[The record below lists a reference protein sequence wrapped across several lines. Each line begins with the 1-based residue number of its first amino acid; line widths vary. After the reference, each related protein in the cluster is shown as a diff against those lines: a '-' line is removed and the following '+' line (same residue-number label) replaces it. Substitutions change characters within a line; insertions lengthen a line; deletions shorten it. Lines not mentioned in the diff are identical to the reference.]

1 MIKMTKSWKKE
12 NTQRMIVTYTFDK
25 YKEADDYEDTFRII
39 EGTLAY
45 VNMPMANS
53 FLNIRDA
60 FSGKII
66 SIAFGLILKIEWDT
80 MPKWTQLTE
89 SQVVDSATMRLKN
102 LDNELEIQRN
112 NMSQQEELSKM
123 LDKSSVSESN

>member
-1 MIKMTKSWKKE
+1 MTKSWKKE
-12 NTQRMIVTYTFDK
+12 NTQRMTVTYTFDK

-53 FLNIRDA
+53 FMNIRDA
-60 FSGKII
+60 NTGKVV
-66 SIAFGLILKIEWDT
+66 SIAFGLILKIEWGV
-80 MPKWTQLTE
+80 MPKWTQMTE
-89 SQVVDSATMRLKN
+89 SQVVDSATYRLKN

-112 NMSQQEELSKM
+112 NFSQKEDMDKM
-123 LDKSSVSESN
+123 LDSNGMESN

>member
-12 NTQRMIVTYTFDK
+12 NTQRMIVTYTYDK
-25 YKEADDYEDTFRII
+25 YKESEEYEDTFRII

-53 FLNIRDA
+53 FLNIKDDNT
-60 FSGKII
+60 GKVV

-80 MPKWTQLTE
+80 MPKWTQLSE

-112 NMSQQEELSKM
+112 NMAQQEALSEM
-123 LDKSSVSESN
+123 LDKSGVSESS

>member
-1 MIKMTKSWKKE
+1 MTKSWKKE

>member
-1 MIKMTKSWKKE
+1 MTKSWKKE
-12 NTQRMIVTYTFDK
+12 NTQRMTVTYTFDK

-60 FSGKII
+60 ITGKVVSI
-66 SIAFGLILKIEWDT
+66 SFGLILKIEWDT
-80 MPKWTQLTE
+80 MPKWTQMTE
-89 SQVVDSATMRLKN
+89 SQVVDSATYRLKN

-112 NMSQQEELSKM
+112 NFSQKEDMDKM
-123 LDKSSVSESN
+123 LKSTGMESN